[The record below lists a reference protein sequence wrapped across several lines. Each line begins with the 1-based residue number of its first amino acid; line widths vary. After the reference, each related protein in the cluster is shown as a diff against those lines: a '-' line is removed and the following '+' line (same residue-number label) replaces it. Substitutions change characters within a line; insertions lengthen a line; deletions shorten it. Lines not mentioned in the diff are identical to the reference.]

1 LLFLGAALALAPI
14 GAFAAPKAAPLN
26 LQVCD
31 QVADFYLGTENYP
44 EAIRRHQQ
52 VLRVN
57 PENALAYYHLGF
69 AYGMVGDHER
79 ELADYEKA
87 AALGLSTW
95 DLFLN
100 MGLLYMES
108 GRLDT
113 ASEVLQVAKFL
124 GPYHSETHFNL
135 GLLEERMGIY
145 LKAQQEILLSLQIDP
160 HQNDAHNIL
169 GVIYAEEGNY
179 QLAHDEWADLIRS
192 HPDYAPARANL
203 MILDRI
209 ERGQIAGARQIG
221 NGFAN
226 AH

>member
-113 ASEVLQVAKFL
+113 AIRKLISTLASLKSAW
-124 GPYHSETHFNL
+124 GYTSKRSRKYCYPCRSIRI
-135 GLLEERMGIY
+135 RMT
-145 LKAQQEILLSLQIDP
+145 P
-160 HQNDAHNIL
+160 TT
-169 GVIYAEEGNY
+169 
-179 QLAHDEWADLIRS
+179 
-192 HPDYAPARANL
+192 
-203 MILDRI
+203 
-209 ERGQIAGARQIG
+209 
-221 NGFAN
+221 F
-226 AH
+226 